1 MVDLGEV
8 PGGSGPSLS
17 AVPSLLQTM
26 SLKFL
31 SSFTATSS
39 QGSSTTTQSV
49 ETSTPNDAKNQN
61 QIVINIDIMTSDGN
75 QSTEG
80 SGDIATGYPIP
91 KVVVTSFDPKA
102 VSCEA
107 SSSLSTLPKIA
118 KSCSENSHEETS
130 DEEMSDEETLSTTS
144 SDVEVVDVETCDV
157 SVNRSGLRRQL
168 TAASDSDTDTS
179 SSSSEIDV
187 VEVETA
193 SGRKRKKGTGV
204 DDPFLELADEGLGLV
219 VDSLGKATVVG
230 VLLTN
235 YQQKINE
242 VENNLVKIRK
252 EKQEGEMVL
261 NLKNARMKIVEK
273 ELALLGKEIS
283 SKKKDLKELR
293 KKEDALCKEKTNL
306 TKKAAHC
313 ETLKNQYEGNR
324 KNARLK

>member
-1 MVDLGEV
+1 MNILDCRFVEWHKKATFYRFCLKAMIKRLLELEAAAVFTRNEVLDIVKTSEHQNEDSVLHLLASDAKYGFQTLKFILDLLF
-8 PGGSGPSLS
+8 PGKLPEEKNKQGKTAFSIAWETDSENALKLFFSGPSED
-17 AVPSLLQTM
+17 LQQR
-26 SLKFL
+26 
-31 SSFTATSS
+31 ATSS

-168 TAASDSDTDTS
+168 TVGSDSDTDTS

-204 DDPFLELADEGLGLV
+204 DDPFWSSRTKG
-219 VDSLGKATVVG
+219 
-230 VLLTN
+230 
-235 YQQKINE
+235 
-242 VENNLVKIRK
+242 
-252 EKQEGEMVL
+252 
-261 NLKNARMKIVEK
+261 
-273 ELALLGKEIS
+273 LALLWIPW
-283 SKKKDLKELR
+283 
-293 KKEDALCKEKTNL
+293 
-306 TKKAAHC
+306 
-313 ETLKNQYEGNR
+313 
-324 KNARLK
+324 ARRLSLEFC